1 MANSLALFLSQH
13 SASVTLT
20 VHQETCAKTTN
31 ASLHKLLVQVASS
44 LAVSQILTVTK
55 MLVKFAMLANASYLH
70 SLDQV
75 VSTLLDQVVSHPL
88 SDLVVLLQDSASPI
102 LTVTKMQAKCVMP
115 ANASYLR
122 L

>member
-1 MANSLALFLSQH
+1 MILTAL
-13 SASVTLT
+13 
-20 VHQETCAKTTN
+20 QETYAKIAN
-31 ASLHKLLVQVASS
+31 ASLHKSLVQVASS

-88 SDLVVLLQDSASPI
+88 SDLVVLLQDSARPMLI
-102 LTVTKMQAKCVMP
+102 VTKMQVKCVMP